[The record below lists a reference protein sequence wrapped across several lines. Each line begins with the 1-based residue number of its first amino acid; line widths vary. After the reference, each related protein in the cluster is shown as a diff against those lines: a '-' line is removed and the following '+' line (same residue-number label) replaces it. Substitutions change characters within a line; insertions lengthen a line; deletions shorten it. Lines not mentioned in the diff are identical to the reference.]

1 MIHGADGEVETVV
14 EDQAVRLG
22 RRREGR
28 EHLGWVGGEDT
39 KRDVQATEHRC
50 RAHGC
55 NCCSWASSAELSTG
69 SRRRANCSFSAND
82 APIVDGRLKSI
93 SR

>member
-1 MIHGADGEVETVV
+1 MLHGADCEVETVV

-28 EHLGWVGGEDT
+28 KHLGRVDGEE
-39 KRDVQATEHRC
+39 RDVQATEHRC

-55 NCCSWASSAELSTG
+55 ESCRRAQPNYLGRCESTG
-69 SRRRANCSFSAND
+69 STAALRTHWRKNGD
-82 APIVDGRLKSI
+82 AAKC
-93 SR
+93 